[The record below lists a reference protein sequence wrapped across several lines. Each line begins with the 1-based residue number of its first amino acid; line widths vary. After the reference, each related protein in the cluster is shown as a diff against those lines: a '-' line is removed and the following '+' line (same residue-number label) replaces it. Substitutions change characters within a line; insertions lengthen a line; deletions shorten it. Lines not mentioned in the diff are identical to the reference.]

1 MMSLPDCGVDK
12 IRMNDPALQSVGSLC
27 EYVMCECVRLR
38 VFVYVFQRKKR
49 KKNVHFRSKRKSY
62 NSYSES
68 KFLNDTP

>member
-38 VFVYVFQRKKR
+38 VFVYVCVSEEKK
-49 KKNVHFRSKRKSY
+49 KECSF
-62 NSYSES
+62 
-68 KFLNDTP
+68 

>member
-38 VFVYVFQRKKR
+38 VFVYVCVSEGKKR
-49 KKNVHFRSKRKSY
+49 MFILGLKENRIIHIRKV
-62 NSYSES
+62 N
-68 KFLNDTP
+68 F